1 MPSVV
6 AQNLQRVQETIARAA
21 LQAGRNPQDVKLIAV
36 SKGHPW
42 PAIAAA
48 IAAGQYLFGENTVQ
62 EALKKIPQCQ
72 DPDVEWHLIGHLQS
86 NKAKHV
92 AGGFAWLHS
101 LDSVELA
108 QRLERVCAGN
118 RLNALVQ
125 VNLTE
130 DPRKHGVTEAQ
141 LFHLLDE
148 LLQARPDHLQLR
160 GLMAI
165 GPHAAPESE
174 LRATFAR
181 LRMLGAR
188 CREQFHLPDFTEL
201 SMGMSG
207 DFAAAI
213 LEGATFVRIGSAI
226 FGERPVKGRG

>member
-1 MPSVV
+1 MSSVV
-6 AQNLQRVQETIARAA
+6 AQNLQRVQEVIARAA

-48 IAAGQYLFGENTVQ
+48 VAAGQRRFGENTVQ
-62 EALKKIPQCQ
+62 EALKKITQCP

-86 NKAKHV
+86 NKAKHL

-101 LDSVELA
+101 LDSLELA
-108 QRLERVCAGN
+108 QRLERACAGS
-118 RLNALVQ
+118 RLNTLVQ

-130 DPRKHGVTEAQ
+130 DSRKYGVRQAQ
-141 LFHLLDE
+141 LFRLLDE
-148 LLQARPDHLQLR
+148 LLQARLDHLQLR

-165 GPHAAPESE
+165 GPHAAPEPE

-181 LRMLGAR
+181 LRTLAAR
-188 CREQFHLPDFTEL
+188 CREQFRLPDFTEL

-207 DFAAAI
+207 DFAAAV

-226 FGERPVKGRG
+226 FGERPAKGRG